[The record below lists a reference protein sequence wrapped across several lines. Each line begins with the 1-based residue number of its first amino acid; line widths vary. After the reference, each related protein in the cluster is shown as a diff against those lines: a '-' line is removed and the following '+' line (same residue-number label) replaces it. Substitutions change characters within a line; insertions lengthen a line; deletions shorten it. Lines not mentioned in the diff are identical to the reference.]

1 MGTER
6 IAYTREGGGSH
17 TIIAVPGLP
26 GSVRDFRWLA
36 PALHGRFELIR
47 IELPGYGQSSRAGY
61 RGMTIEER
69 ADCIVLLAKEL
80 GLERVTLLS
89 HSAGGTLIAEVARRH
104 PDLTRQCVFI
114 ASNGPVPHYPVRV
127 YRALSNVFALGVG
140 RRLMRPILR
149 RGYRMAGFPG
159 HLSDDERL
167 FTTLDA
173 AMASFDLHAENVRN
187 IECPCMT
194 AWAEDDHLIPAPIFE
209 ALDDALPQGPRLRFS
224 EGGHNIQKTQAV
236 EIANAI
242 DEFAKQ

>member
-1 MGTER
+1 
-6 IAYTREGGGSH
+6 
-17 TIIAVPGLP
+17 
-26 GSVRDFRWLA
+26 
-36 PALHGRFELIR
+36 
-47 IELPGYGQSSRAGY
+47 
-61 RGMTIEER
+61 
-69 ADCIVLLAKEL
+69 
-80 GLERVTLLS
+80 
-89 HSAGGTLIAEVARRH
+89 
-104 PDLTRQCVFI
+104 
-114 ASNGPVPHYPVRV
+114 
-127 YRALSNVFALGVG
+127 
-140 RRLMRPILR
+140 
-149 RGYRMAGFPG
+149 MAGFPG